1 MQADCNISLK
11 KPKEVY
17 YEIYRA
23 AYDKAK
29 QIKKAA
35 LEAHLEAK
43 NIKVKYNLDNI
54 NESDDELDNFL
65 DIEN

>member
-1 MQADCNISLK
+1 MSYSTDFG
-11 KPKEVY
+11 EVY